1 MREVKSRVPNHLR
14 RSFELVVRTPARGQV
29 LRFCAHLP
37 DAWFTARG
45 VAPLSISPRPQVEEA
60 LCELVAEGF
69 IRSKSVRSLTLYSLT
84 RHAGMRAAALEIG
97 LMPADL
103 YHRLLAQLKGGDGRP
118 REAS

>member
-1 MREVKSRVPNHLR
+1 MPNHMH
-14 RSFELVVRTPARGQV
+14 RSFELWVRTPARGEV
-29 LRFCAHLP
+29 LRFCAHSP

-45 VAPLSISPRPQVEEA
+45 VAPLSIHPRPQVEEA
-60 LCELVAEGF
+60 LCELATDGF

-97 LMPADL
+97 HMPADL
-103 YHRLLAQLKGGDGRP
+103 YDRLLAQLNGGDRRP